1 VKPSTA
7 ICQRLAVLAASCAVC
22 SAARAASSTSIF
34 STQSTPAR
42 EVHELSLFVLLISAA
57 IFVGVS
63 ALLIYALVRFKAP
76 EGETAEPP
84 QVFGSVQI
92 ELSWTIIPLIIVM
105 ILFFIGMK
113 GYLHMRVPPAD
124 ALQVNV
130 MGQKWSWSF
139 TYPTGAVNDTLV
151 VPVNTPVKLV
161 MTSRDVLHSFFIPA
175 FRTKA
180 DVIPNRYHSLWFQ
193 ATRTGVFPV
202 ECTQYCGTN
211 HSYMLTA
218 VKVMEPEGYDEWL
231 ANASDPGKGKTPAQF
246 GEILYTKRGCNACH
260 SLDGSKLVG
269 PSWKGIWEK
278 NETFADGSS
287 GTVDAA
293 YIRQSILEPNAK
305 VVAGFQPV
313 MPTYKG
319 VLTDREIEAIAAYI
333 ATLK

>member
-1 VKPSTA
+1 MDNNGKTFWLPEKASTFA
-7 ICQRLAVLAASCAVC
+7 DVVD
-22 SAARAASSTSIF
+22 
-34 STQSTPAR
+34 PAFNLYYWIS
-42 EVHELSLFVLLISAA
+42 VFFFVLICVLMAAFIFKYLRRRPDQLATAQISHN
-57 IFVGVS
+57 
-63 ALLIYALVRFKAP
+63 LPL
-76 EGETAEPP
+76 
-84 QVFGSVQI
+84 
-92 ELSWTIIPLIIVM
+92 ELTWTIIPLLIV
-105 ILFFIGMK
+105 IVLFFIGMK

-124 ALQVNV
+124 AVQINV

-151 VPVNTPVKLV
+151 VPLNTPVKLV
-161 MTSRDVLHSFFIPA
+161 MTSRDVIHGFFIPA

-193 ATRTGVFPV
+193 ATKEGVFPV

-218 VKVMEPEGYDEWL
+218 VKVVNQDKYDEWL
-231 ANASDPGKGKTPAQF
+231 AGASDPGKGLTPEQF
-246 GEILYTKRGCNACH
+246 GEALYSKRGCNACH
-260 SLDGSKLVG
+260 SIDGSRLVG
-269 PSWKGIWEK
+269 PSWKG
-278 NETFADGSS
+278 TFGSARSLADGGSA
-287 GTVDAA
+287 TADAD

-319 VLTDREIEAIAAYI
+319 VLTDREIDALIAYI

>member
-1 VKPSTA
+1 
-7 ICQRLAVLAASCAVC
+7 
-22 SAARAASSTSIF
+22 
-34 STQSTPAR
+34 
-42 EVHELSLFVLLISAA
+42 
-57 IFVGVS
+57 
-63 ALLIYALVRFKAP
+63 
-76 EGETAEPP
+76 
-84 QVFGSVQI
+84 
-92 ELSWTIIPLIIVM
+92 
-105 ILFFIGMK
+105 
-113 GYLHMRVPPAD
+113 
-124 ALQVNV
+124 
-130 MGQKWSWSF
+130 
-139 TYPTGAVNDTLV
+139 
-151 VPVNTPVKLV
+151 VPVNTPVKLL

-218 VKVMEPEGYDEWL
+218 VKVLEQDAFDTWL
-231 ANASDPGKGKTPAQF
+231 TAAGDPGKGKTPAEF
-246 GEILYTKRGCNACH
+246 GAVLYSKKGCNACH

-269 PSWKGIWEK
+269 PSWKGIFGK
-278 NETFADGSS
+278 NESFADGSNAPV
-287 GTVDAA
+287 TAD

>member
-1 VKPSTA
+1 MDNNGKTFWLPEKASTFVD
-7 ICQRLAVLAASCAVC
+7 IVD
-22 SAARAASSTSIF
+22 
-34 STQSTPAR
+34 PAFQLYYWIS
-42 EVHELSLFVLLISAA
+42 VFFFVLICALIIAFM
-57 IFVGVS
+57 IK
-63 ALLIYALVRFKAP
+63 YVRKRPDQLAKA
-76 EGETAEPP
+76 
-84 QVFGSVQI
+84 QI
-92 ELSWTIIPLIIVM
+92 THNLPLELSWTIIPLIIVM

-151 VPVNTPVKLV
+151 VPINTPVKLV
-161 MTSRDVLHSFFIPA
+161 MTSRDVIHSFFIPA

-180 DVIPNRYHSLWFQ
+180 DVLPNRYHSLWFQ

-202 ECTQYCGTN
+202 ECTQYCGNN
-211 HSYMLTA
+211 HSYMLSA

-246 GEILYTKRGCNACH
+246 GEVLYTKRGCNACH
-260 SLDGSKLVG
+260 SIDGTKLVG
-269 PSWKGIWEK
+269 PTWKGIWEK

-287 GTVDAA
+287 GKVDAA
-293 YIRQSILEPNAK
+293 YIRDSIVEPNAK
-305 VVAGFQPV
+305 VVTGFQPV